1 MRIRDL
7 SISHFRNIQQ
17 ASLTGLADLNIF
29 IGQNGSGKTSLLEAI
44 YFLSSAKSFRS
55 QRIQHVIQHQKEQC
69 LLVAKGLDHD
79 VLGVEKSVDGT
90 AHIRFCG
97 ETIRTASQLADIIPL
112 QLINDESFQLLT
124 SGPQFRRQLM
134 DWGVFH
140 VEHQFFKVWSHCQK
154 NLKQRNALLRQ
165 YRQATPKPLLK
176 TWSDALCESS
186 LALDA
191 MRIKWFEQFLVHVE
205 PILQTLIPALAES
218 ISFTYYCGWDTKRGL
233 ERCIEEGID
242 TDLQRGFTHYGPQR
256 ADIRV
261 KVDGRPAEEVLS
273 RGQQKLVVAAM
284 KVAQQRVL
292 EAIGKQSSYLIDD
305 LAAELDSNNASKL
318 LNLIMAGQGTKQVFL
333 TAITEGDIPAIA
345 EDNALSISMFHVEH
359 GVITPA

>member
-7 SISHFRNIQQ
+7 SISQFRNIQQ
-17 ASLTGLADLNIF
+17 ASLSGLADLNIF
-29 IGQNGSGKTSLLEAI
+29 IGKNGSGKTSLLEVI

-55 QRIQHVIQHQKEQC
+55 QRIQHVIQHHKEQC
-69 LLVAKGLDHD
+69 LLVAKGVDSE
-79 VLGVEKSVDGT
+79 VLGLEKSLDGS

-140 VEHQFFKVWSHCQK
+140 VEHQFFQVWSHCQK
-154 NLKQRNALLRQ
+154 ALKQRNALLRQ
-165 YRQATPKPLLK
+165 YRQATPKALLK
-176 TWSDALCESS
+176 TWTDALCESS

-191 MRIKWFEQFLVHVE
+191 MRINWFKKFLEQVE
-205 PILQTLIPALAES
+205 PILVALLPELGES
-218 ISFTYYCGWDTKRGL
+218 ISFNYYCGWDIKRGL
-233 ERCIEEGID
+233 ESCLEEGID

-292 EAIGKQSSYLIDD
+292 ESIGKQSSYLIDD
-305 LAAELDSNNASKL
+305 LAAELDANNASKL
-318 LNLIMAGQGTKQVFL
+318 LNLILAGQGTKQVFL
-333 TAITEGDIPAIA
+333 TAITEKDIPVIEESDKLNIA
-345 EDNALSISMFHVEH
+345 MFHVEH